1 MDKKITNEQILNAS
15 NNGVIATDAAG
26 HIILM
31 NKAAEKILE
40 FDRKKTIG
48 AYIPDLLPMTGV
60 LVLKC
65 LETGRPQLGQHII
78 GKDLKLVVNVT
89 TIGKGDH
96 AAGTVCNFESMRE
109 FELTA
114 SKLESYQQLNEQ
126 LNVIFESSS
135 DGIWV
140 CDGKGKV
147 ININAAS
154 AKLNG
159 IEANDIIEKNV
170 ADIVETGLFDRSATL
185 EVLETKRQ
193 VSIMQYVKK
202 TKKYLLVTGTPA
214 FDEKGNIFLV
224 VVNERD
230 MTQLNA
236 IGEELQQTRMV
247 TEKFKDELAE
257 LSLLELR
264 EQEIIAESENMRHVL
279 RIALKLAHVGAS
291 NILILG
297 ESGTGKGLL
306 AKFIHENS
314 KRKNKPFIQINC
326 AALPETLLEAELFG
340 YEKGAFTGA
349 REQGKI
355 GLFELAHEGTLFLDE
370 IGDLPFPVQAKLL
383 KYLDDHEVMN
393 LGGIKPKKVDCA
405 VIAATNHDLDTLV
418 KKRKFRRDLFYRL
431 NTFTI
436 QIPPLR
442 ERPEDIFE
450 LVNYFLH
457 KYNKTYGVKKQI
469 SPETLEVLQSYPFSG
484 NVRELKSVLKKAVVM
499 SEKDVLDDFI
509 VRILEGEV
517 EKQKNSG
524 SEKQHKLSLTD
535 KVLATERKI
544 LKGAMLRC
552 KSTREMANYLETSQP
567 TVVRKM
573 KKHGLSRL

>member
-1 MDKKITNEQILNAS
+1 M
-15 NNGVIATDAAG
+15 
-26 HIILM
+26 
-31 NKAAEKILE
+31 
-40 FDRKKTIG
+40 
-48 AYIPDLLPMTGV
+48 
-60 LVLKC
+60 
-65 LETGRPQLGQHII
+65 
-78 GKDLKLVVNVT
+78 
-89 TIGKGDH
+89 
-96 AAGTVCNFESMRE
+96 
-109 FELTA
+109 
-114 SKLESYQQLNEQ
+114 
-126 LNVIFESSS
+126 
-135 DGIWV
+135 
-140 CDGKGKV
+140 
-147 ININAAS
+147 
-154 AKLNG
+154 
-159 IEANDIIEKNV
+159 
-170 ADIVETGLFDRSATL
+170 
-185 EVLETKRQ
+185 
-193 VSIMQYVKK
+193 
-202 TKKYLLVTGTPA
+202 
-214 FDEKGNIFLV
+214 
-224 VVNERD
+224 
-230 MTQLNA
+230 
-236 IGEELQQTRMV
+236 
-247 TEKFKDELAE
+247 
-257 LSLLELR
+257 
-264 EQEIIAESENMRHVL
+264 
-279 RIALKLAHVGAS
+279 
-291 NILILG
+291 
-297 ESGTGKGLL
+297 
-306 AKFIHENS
+306 
-314 KRKNKPFIQINC
+314 
-326 AALPETLLEAELFG
+326 
-340 YEKGAFTGA
+340 
-349 REQGKI
+349 
-355 GLFELAHEGTLFLDE
+355 
-370 IGDLPFPVQAKLL
+370 

>member
-1 MDKKITNEQILNAS
+1 
-15 NNGVIATDAAG
+15 
-26 HIILM
+26 
-31 NKAAEKILE
+31 
-40 FDRKKTIG
+40 
-48 AYIPDLLPMTGV
+48 
-60 LVLKC
+60 
-65 LETGRPQLGQHII
+65 
-78 GKDLKLVVNVT
+78 
-89 TIGKGDH
+89 
-96 AAGTVCNFESMRE
+96 
-109 FELTA
+109 
-114 SKLESYQQLNEQ
+114 
-126 LNVIFESSS
+126 
-135 DGIWV
+135 
-140 CDGKGKV
+140 
-147 ININAAS
+147 
-154 AKLNG
+154 
-159 IEANDIIEKNV
+159 
-170 ADIVETGLFDRSATL
+170 
-185 EVLETKRQ
+185 
-193 VSIMQYVKK
+193 
-202 TKKYLLVTGTPA
+202 
-214 FDEKGNIFLV
+214 
-224 VVNERD
+224 
-230 MTQLNA
+230 
-236 IGEELQQTRMV
+236 
-247 TEKFKDELAE
+247 
-257 LSLLELR
+257 
-264 EQEIIAESENMRHVL
+264 
-279 RIALKLAHVGAS
+279 
-291 NILILG
+291 
-297 ESGTGKGLL
+297 
-306 AKFIHENS
+306 
-314 KRKNKPFIQINC
+314 
-326 AALPETLLEAELFG
+326 
-340 YEKGAFTGA
+340 
-349 REQGKI
+349 
-355 GLFELAHEGTLFLDE
+355 
-370 IGDLPFPVQAKLL
+370 L